1 MFKIQKR
8 MDATVVI
15 GNIAVD
21 SEEQQDPALRISAHQ
36 SFPHH
41 LHGEGVECTVK
52 VTNSI
57 FFFFFFFNNGKTKN
71 MTVDAEISDAPS
83 LSLFSLTH
91 PLSLSSLSH
100 TLSLSL
106 LSHTPSFALSLSHT
120 HTHYTPMYSNELKRV
135 FVTSRGKLLSLLFD
149 VVVLLLI
156 TTGTPPSHIRACG
169 STAITHGML
178 SHMHSG

>member
-1 MFKIQKR
+1 

-15 GNIAVD
+15 GILAVD

-52 VTNSI
+52 VTNSKKI
-57 FFFFFFFNNGKTKN
+57 MVKLRIS
-71 MTVDAEISDAPS
+71 TVDAEISHAPSLSLLPHAPS

-91 PLSLSSLSH
+91 PLSLSL
-100 TLSLSL
+100 T
-106 LSHTPSFALSLSHT
+106 HT
-120 HTHYTPMYSNELKRV
+120 HTHTRYTPMYSNELKRV

-156 TTGTPPSHIRACG
+156 TTGTPHSHIRAC
-169 STAITHGML
+169 SPAAITHGML